1 MKRLR
6 PVNPHNSIDMEG
18 DQVSD
23 TILNPLLSQPRIIN
37 FSGVEIDSP
46 LLLQVELESE
56 RLVETIRLYG
66 DRPFVYI
73 VASGQEALVTE
84 TLESLAKIRSTCYPH
99 ALFVL
104 SGDYS
109 KMADDDLQVISIETT
124 QPEDILQAVEDFC
137 RQRFSFD
144 LNGLDNQNQNAL
156 PEKTEVLIVGGGI
169 TGLYGAHRLRAA
181 GVLCHVVEARDIV
194 GGIWSQYANATSQV
208 NTSEGAY
215 RLIERE
221 VRANRDHSTTAE
233 ILRDMSII
241 VAQIKDNLF
250 TRTRATR
257 IEGSSGAYTVT
268 VEREGSS
275 HTIACKGVILAIND
289 RIGPPREIT
298 WRNQDQFNGLVCQGI
313 SDQARDVDWQGKKV
327 AVIGMGAFAVENVRT
342 ALENGAEHVTVVC
355 RRHGTVCPK
364 IIDYLNFATPYDE
377 NFLHDRKSNIRN
389 MMLWKKLYDLSG
401 ATQPEC
407 WMGKIKHEG
416 HTISVSDIWFIA
428 HFLGKLATQSG
439 TVTGLYDHGL
449 VVDYDTRIEA
459 DVIVN
464 CVGFHRNSPVVK
476 QLCGRDTMY
485 NNNYIDKDLMYLA
498 DAYIDDDVFN
508 SFFGSSVLEMT
519 KFYMDVFIH
528 FFNNQEF
535 ETMINSAGIG
545 QIDINDRRWSH
556 YIAGAESLIRNYP
569 TFDDAARKQIDKRT
583 ANFLEAH
590 DLETYVAANRR
601 EWHDLHEMLSG
612 RRMKEAECLP
622 YVFDKLV
629 G

>member
-1 MKRLR
+1 
-6 PVNPHNSIDMEG
+6 MEG
-18 DQVSD
+18 DTVSD

-37 FSGVEIDSP
+37 FSDLEFDSP
-46 LLLQVELESE
+46 LLLPMSPESSS
-56 RLVETIRLYG
+56 LIQTIRLYS

-73 VASGQEALVTE
+73 VASGQEALVAE

-104 SGDYS
+104 SGDFS
-109 KMADDDLQVISIETT
+109 KMAADNLDVINLETT
-124 QPEDILQAVEDFC
+124 KPDHILLAIEKYC
-137 RQRFSFD
+137 RQHFSFD
-144 LNGLDNQNQNAL
+144 RRGLENPDQSPL
-156 PEKTEVLIVGGGI
+156 PDKTDVLIVGGGI
-169 TGLYGAHRLRAA
+169 TGLYGAHRLTEA
-181 GVLCHVVEARDIV
+181 GISCHVVEARDIV

-215 RLIERE
+215 RLIESQTRT
-221 VRANRDHSTTAE
+221 NRDHSTTAE
-233 ILRDMSII
+233 ILKDMRLI
-241 VAQIKDNLF
+241 VTQMKDNLF
-250 TRTRATR
+250 TATR
-257 IEGSSGAYTVT
+257 TTQIEGSNGAYNVT
-268 VEREGSS
+268 VEREGGPQ
-275 HTIACKGVILAIND
+275 TIACKGVILAVND

-313 SDQARDVDWQGKKV
+313 SDQTKDVDWHGKKV

-342 ALENGAEHVTVVC
+342 ALENGAERVTIVC

-428 HFLGKLATQSG
+428 HFLEKLTTQSG
-439 TVTGLYDHGL
+439 SVTGLYDRGL

-459 DVIVN
+459 DIIVN
-464 CVGFHRNSPVVK
+464 CVGFDRNSPVVK

-519 KFYMDVFIH
+519 KFYIEVYIH
-528 FFNNQEF
+528 FFSDPEF
-535 ETMINSAGIG
+535 TTMINSKGID

-569 TFDDAARKQIDKRT
+569 TFHDAARKQIDERT

-590 DLETYVAANRR
+590 DLETYVSANRR

-612 RRMKEAECLP
+612 RKMKEAECLP

-629 G
+629 D